1 MKAANEV
8 IALCL
13 MMAVGIYG
21 RKKNFIDDRVENGLN
36 SILVNM
42 ILPMSI
48 INSFYM
54 EYDSTIIENCKK
66 LIIFSLIIHTA
77 GLVLSKFVFYKAGK
91 KKQPV
96 LRFMIT
102 FSNCAFMGFPIL
114 GSVYGDM
121 GIFYASIFNTVFHIF
136 VWTFGVALF
145 NTDMPLKESIR
156 NIVRNKA
163 IWSVIIGGVIFL
175 GQIQLPQAINSVVKN
190 LAAVTTPLSMIIIGS
205 MLCTSNVKELL
216 NDYSLY
222 LVSLLRLVVIPLI
235 IFAVLSFFNVDKILI
250 AVPTLIMAMPGAAIC
265 PVIANANDGDGILAS
280 KCVFMTNILSVI
292 TIPAFMALVA

>member
-1 MKAANEV
+1 MNAANEV

-145 NTDMPLKESIR
+145 NTDMSLKESIR

-205 MLCTSNVKELL
+205 MLCASNVKELL
-216 NDYSLY
+216 NDYTLY

-265 PVIANANDGDGILAS
+265 PVIANDNDGDGILAS

>member
-21 RKKNFIDDRVENGLN
+21 RKKNFIDDRVEKGLN

-54 EYDSTIIENCKK
+54 EYDSNIIENCKK
-66 LIIFSLIIHTA
+66 LILFSLVIHTA
-77 GLVLSKFVFYKAGK
+77 ILILSKFVFFKADK
-91 KKQPV
+91 KRQPV

-114 GSVYGDM
+114 GSIYGDI
-121 GIFYASIFNTVFHIF
+121 GIFYASIFNIVFHIYI
-136 VWTFGVALF
+136 WTFGVALF
-145 NTDMPLKESIR
+145 NTDMPLKESVS
-156 NIVRNKA
+156 NILKNKA
-163 IWSVIIGGVIFL
+163 IWSVVIGAIIFL
-175 GQIQLPQAINSVVKN
+175 GQVQLPQAIGSVVKN

-205 MLCTSNVKELL
+205 MLCATNVKEILK
-216 NDYSLY
+216 DSSLY
-222 LVSLLRLVVIPLI
+222 VISILRLVVIPLI
-235 IFAVLSFFNVDKILI
+235 IFVILSFFDLDKMII

-265 PVIANANDGDGILAS
+265 PVIANDNDGDGMLAS
-280 KCVFMTNILSVI
+280 KCIFMTNIISVI
-292 TIPAFMALVA
+292 TIPIFMTLVA

>member
-13 MMAVGIYG
+13 MMAIGIYG
-21 RKKNFIDDRVENGLN
+21 RKKNFIDDRVEDGLN

-54 EYDSTIIENCKK
+54 KYDSTIIENCKK

-121 GIFYASIFNTVFHIF
+121 GIFYASIYNTVFHIF

-222 LVSLLRLVVIPLI
+222 VVSLLRLVVIPLI